1 MKPTQEEIDSTLS
14 RPLTTAEQK
23 ELTVLWKLLS
33 PNMPYDTYSKY
44 LDEKMMN
51 ELGKAISKVYRNN
64 DKLTPVHL
72 LANIRAALAIYI
84 KQLIKGR
91 SLMELHEFQ
100 EENR

>member
-1 MKPTQEEIDSTLS
+1 MKPTQEEIDTLS
-14 RPLTTAEQK
+14 RPLTAAEQK

-33 PNMPYDTYSKY
+33 PSMPYETYSKY

-51 ELGKAISKVYRNN
+51 DLGKALSKVYRDN

-91 SLMELHEFQ
+91 SLMELKNFQ
-100 EENR
+100 EEYK